1 MRRAWPNCNNTS
13 RCLRVPHC
21 ALKQRRVGIMR
32 RRPVGVGATLLLAGL
47 MLAACTA
54 GSSSTPATGSAGS
67 PGGRGTLNV
76 GLTLE
81 PASLDFTKV
90 DGAAI
95 PQVLLTNVYETLV
108 KQDQDGKIVPGLAT
122 SWDVSADRKTYTFD
136 LTPAVKFSNGD
147 PFTAADAVFSIN
159 YVKRNWLLSLKSAM
173 NVVADAKA
181 VSPTQLQVT
190 LAKPS
195 NDWLFRM
202 TTRIGAMM
210 DPKGVADLANT
221 PVGTGPYVF
230 DSWNRGDSITL
241 KVNPT
246 YWGKKPAY
254 PTVVL
259 KYIKDPT
266 ALNNAL
272 LTGTVNVIGS
282 LQAPESLAQFTG
294 NSKYQVIEG
303 TTNGEVLLSF
313 NNARATLT
321 NVKVRQAIR
330 YAIDHKALLDT
341 CWAGKGTLI
350 GSMVP
355 PTDPW
360 YEDRTGDFPYDPA
373 KAKALLSESG
383 TAAPTL
389 RLRIPALPYAIAC
402 GQVVKSQLQQVGIT
416 VNLDTL
422 EFKAGWL
429 PQVFTAH
436 DYDMSIVSQAE
447 PRDLPAVFGNPHYYT
462 QYDNPQLQADLAAAD
477 AGTPQEQ
484 VTYMKKA
491 AKEVS
496 LDAAGDFLFLLP
508 NIIVADKAITGLPT
522 NSITEALDLSAL
534 G

>member
-1 MRRAWPNCNNTS
+1 
-13 RCLRVPHC
+13 
-21 ALKQRRVGIMR
+21 MR
-32 RRPVGVGATLLLAGL
+32 RRPVGVGASLLIA
-47 MLAACTA
+47 MFILAACSA
-54 GSSSTPATGSAGS
+54 GSSSVPTGSAGTS
-67 PGGRGTLNV
+67 GGRGTLNV

-81 PASLDFTKV
+81 PASLDFTKI

-108 KQDQDGKIVPGLAT
+108 KQDQDGKIIPSLAT
-122 SWDVSADRKTYTFD
+122 SWDESADRKTYTFS
-136 LTPAVKFSNGD
+136 LTSAAKFSNGD

-159 YVKRNWLLSLKSAM
+159 YVKNNWLLTLKSAM
-173 NVVADAKA
+173 NVVADAAA

-190 LAKPS
+190 LTQPS

-221 PVGTGPYVF
+221 PIGTGPYVL
-230 DSWNRGDSITL
+230 DSWKRGDSITL
-241 KVNPT
+241 KANPT
-246 YWGKKPAY
+246 YWGTKPAY
-254 PTVVL
+254 PTVVM

-282 LQAPESLAQFTG
+282 LQAPEALAQFTG
-294 NSKYQVIEG
+294 NGKYQVIEG
-303 TTNGEVLLSF
+303 STNGEVLLSF
-313 NNARATLT
+313 NNSKPPLT
-321 NVKVRQAIR
+321 DVKVRQAIR

-373 KAKALLSESG
+373 KAKTLLSDSG
-383 TAAPTL
+383 TATPTL
-389 RLRIPALPYAIAC
+389 RLRIPDLPYAIAC
-402 GQVVKSQLQQVGIT
+402 GQVVKSQLQQVGIK
-416 VNLDTL
+416 VNLETL
-422 EFKAGWL
+422 EFKAGWV
-429 PQVFTAH
+429 PQVFLAH
-436 DYDMSIVSQAE
+436 DYDMSIVAQVE
-447 PRDLPAVFGNPHYYT
+447 PRDLPAVFGNPKYYT
-462 QYDNPQLQADLAAAD
+462 QYNNPQLQADLAVAD
-477 AGTPQEQ
+477 AGTTQEQ
-484 VTYMKKA
+484 VTDMKKA
-491 AKEVS
+491 AKELS

-508 NIIVADKAITGLPT
+508 NLIVADKAITGLPK
-522 NSITEALDLSAL
+522 NAITESFDLTAL